1 MAGWLARLPVRVRL
15 TAWYLGLLAVIL
27 ATLGSFLLLRL
38 RADLVAETDQV
49 LDTQA
54 VAILADTDAGAR
66 LDTIP
71 PTGVAGLPAGDT
83 AVQLLSPTGA
93 VLDRAGP
100 ATPERP
106 LLTSAMVRRVLAGHQ
121 VRAEMRPGPLHVR
134 YRVLGL
140 RRPARSAPPHS
151 ATSTD
156 RSTGCGCCWVSPAR
170 SRWSWPAPAAGCWP
184 GRRCGRSTR

>member
-1 MAGWLARLPVRVRL
+1 MAGWLARLPVRIRL

-54 VAILADTDAGAR
+54 VAILADADAGAR
-66 LDTIP
+66 LEAMPATR
-71 PTGVAGLPAGDT
+71 VAGLPVGDT
-83 AVQLLSPTGA
+83 AVQLLNPTGA

-100 ATPERP
+100 ATPEWP
-106 LLTSAMVRRVLAGHQ
+106 LLTPAMVRRVLAGHQ

-140 RRPARSAPPHS
+140 RRPG
-151 ATSTD
+151 
-156 RSTGCGCCWVSPAR
+156 TGHRPRWW
-170 SRWSWPAPAAGCWP
+170 SRP
-184 GRRCGRSTR
+184 R